1 MGLIEEGP
9 PSSLPSGEETA
20 HHCHEKKKKAHG
32 VVKLKGFL
40 RNIRH
45 EFRHGLGIE

>member
-20 HHCHEKKKKAHG
+20 HHCHEKKKAHG